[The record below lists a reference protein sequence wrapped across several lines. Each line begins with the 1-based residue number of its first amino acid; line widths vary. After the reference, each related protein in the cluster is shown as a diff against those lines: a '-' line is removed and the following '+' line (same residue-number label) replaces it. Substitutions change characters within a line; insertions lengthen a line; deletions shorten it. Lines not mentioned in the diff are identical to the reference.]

1 MAGKADV
8 DSNGLTGVPLGRFAD
23 VRRGYPVR
31 LPFCVLP
38 AAVKLSAGGVSDGAC
53 LEGSCASG
61 AASPSD
67 LAARHPVSHTATAM
81 GEEAAKSD
89 ETLMSAFRSG
99 DAGAFELLYSR
110 HRGGLYRFL
119 LRQCGVA
126 AVAEE
131 LFQDVWMSL
140 IRAKSRYVPQA
151 RFATYLYRIAHNKVI
166 DHFRRSAHRP
176 SLPDQGADDVDPT
189 DLLVAD
195 PREQPDVRL
204 ETKAQ
209 IERFSVLLQAL
220 PHDQREAFVMREEGG
235 LSLAEIAIATG
246 VSEETAKSR
255 LRYAVAKLRRGL
267 VELM

>member
-1 MAGKADV
+1 MDV
-8 DSNGLTGVPLGRFAD
+8 DSNGCTGGQSAGSCACKGVVRSSACSVP
-23 VRRGYPVR
+23 
-31 LPFCVLP
+31 
-38 AAVKLSAGGVSDGAC
+38 AVMKLSASVNWDAACINGDYAAGVS
-53 LEGSCASG
+53 S
-61 AASPSD
+61 SPD
-67 LAARHPVSHTATAM
+67 LARQHPVSHTATAM

-99 DAGAFELLYSR
+99 DTGAFELLYSR

-131 LFQDVWMSL
+131 LFQEVWMSL
-140 IRAKSRYVPQA
+140 IRAKSRYAPQA

-176 SLPDQGADDVDPT
+176 AVPDADADVDLT

-204 ETKAQ
+204 QTKAQ

-220 PHDQREAFVMREEGG
+220 PDDQREAFVMREEGG
-235 LSLAEIAIATG
+235 FSLAEIAIATG

-267 VELM
+267 LELM

>member
-1 MAGKADV
+1 M
-8 DSNGLTGVPLGRFAD
+8 PIGRFAD
-23 VRRGYPVR
+23 VRRGHPAR
-31 LPFCVLP
+31 LPFCVVP
-38 AAVKLSAGGVSDGAC
+38 AAVKLSTGVGSDGAC
-53 LEGSCASG
+53 LEGSYASG
-61 AASPSD
+61 AASSPH
-67 LAARHPVSHTATAM
+67 LAEWHAVSHTAAAM

-140 IRAKSRYVPQA
+140 IDAKSRYVPQA

-176 SLPDQGADDVDPT
+176 SLPDHDADVDPT

-220 PHDQREAFVMREEGG
+220 PDDQREAFVMREEGG
-235 LSLAEIAIATG
+235 LTLAEIAIATG

>member
-1 MAGKADV
+1 MAGKTDV
-8 DSNGLTGVPLGRFAD
+8 DSNGLTGVPIGSAG
-23 VRRGYPVR
+23 VRRGCRVR
-31 LPFCVLP
+31 LWLCVVP
-38 AAVKLSAGGVSDGAC
+38 AAVKLSAGVGGDGTCIEA
-53 LEGSCASG
+53 SYASG
-61 AASPSD
+61 AAPSPD
-67 LAARHPVSHTATAM
+67 LAERHAVSHTATAM
-81 GEEAAKSD
+81 GDEASKSD

-166 DHFRRSAHRP
+166 DHFRRSTHRP
-176 SLPDQGADDVDPT
+176 SSPDHDADVDPT

-195 PREQPDVRL
+195 LREQPDVRL

-220 PHDQREAFVMREEGG
+220 PDDQREAFVMREEGG

>member
-1 MAGKADV
+1 VLSHAPAIAALSGDV
-8 DSNGLTGVPLGRFAD
+8 NWNG
-23 VRRGYPVR
+23 
-31 LPFCVLP
+31 
-38 AAVKLSAGGVSDGAC
+38 GGIDEGHSPGGA
-53 LEGSCASG
+53 S
-61 AASPSD
+61 SPG
-67 LAARHPVSHTATAM
+67 LVGQQPVSHTASAM

-89 ETLMSAFRSG
+89 EMLMSAFRSG

-131 LFQDVWMSL
+131 LFQEVWMSL

-176 SLPDQGADDVDPT
+176 SLPDHDADADLT

-204 ETKAQ
+204 QTKAQ
-209 IERFSVLLQAL
+209 IERFGVLLQAL
-220 PHDQREAFVMREEGG
+220 PGDQREAFVMREEGG

-267 VELM
+267 LELM